1 MSSLEFIPVKTR
13 VLQPPK
19 DDLLAVLQES
29 MPALKDGDVV
39 VVSSKVV
46 AIHEGRCVLTAEAE
60 KSALVASESE
70 LSIPRSYWGT
80 PLTVRHGAF
89 IGTAGID
96 ESNADNHYVLLPEK
110 PFASAELLH
119 VHLTK
124 QFGLTNLGVIIAD
137 SHSTPMRRGATGVA
151 IGWWGF
157 EPTINHVGEEDLFG
171 RTLRLEV
178 SNLADGIA
186 AGANV
191 VMGETDECQP
201 IVIARN
207 IPRITFTDKNTK
219 DMLIVLFAEDTFRVL
234 YERWLA

>member
-1 MSSLEFIPVKTR
+1 MNSLEFIPVKTR
-13 VLQPPK
+13 VLQPPQ
-19 DDLLAVLQES
+19 DNLLAVMSES
-29 MPALKDGDVV
+29 MPAPQEGDVV

-46 AIHEGRCVLTAEAE
+46 AIHEGRCIPLADAE
-60 KSALVASESE
+60 KVDLVATESE
-70 LSIPRSYWGT
+70 LSIPREYWGT

-119 VHLTK
+119 THLLK
-124 QFGLTNLGVIIAD
+124 QFGLKNLGVIIAD

-178 SNLADGIA
+178 SNLADGIS

-207 IPRITFTDKNTK
+207 IPRITFTEKNTK
-219 DMLIVLFAEDTFRVL
+219 DMLIVPFAEDTFRVL
-234 YERWLA
+234 YERFLS